1 MEVEVPPP
9 RLRESNFKLRQRRQE
24 RMQPQQGLEFWD
36 RWLHEARTI
45 LDQGAMWFG
54 ASPPGPPGL
63 PSFVPVQEGE
73 QGIRLKWSPPL
84 PKIEAPVEG
93 YVLQVKDVSAQPS
106 DSALAS
112 TFAVDVWHDALS
124 LLFCKDEPTCTWSTH
139 TEWQLGLR
147 KEDGSNE
154 EVLLPGRKYTFRV
167 LAVNR
172 MGASKPSEELAQAIE
187 LSSTP
192 SSSSRKLKTTRPE
205 TRDRL
210 STLLPLELWHFSL
223 LFSQV
228 KAKVAGD
235 EGVIKQFGSL
245 CDSHGLFAHSNK
257 LGFAYL
263 WGLLTGRYRPWENF
277 GVDVDARCPEAG
289 GSSLGVLHGVVAWIG
304 VPSDVSEETIAR
316 ALEGKDRKLL
326 ELTLVD
332 TQASVELKTW
342 RGRFRTKSEA
352 EAAVVEQPQLAC
364 ITSSS
369 TGLPQKM
376 PKLVHGHRLEQLRG
390 MGHDFSEPDFNSVPK
405 HEWFDEPLM
414 EAFETPERWTS
425 SIPRENLTAVKLI
438 VQGLL
443 ISMTGGAKQAQP
455 AFHGGLYA
463 LLTAVTCALQRQP
476 GAHPRLKQLPLF
488 PTARNRTP
496 LASSALGLRTD
507 RGQGFSFF
515 KHAFQ
520 VCRDSLCDLAFPKSL
535 QTRDGSVDVE
545 HISSRWRENLEGVR
559 LKESVNA
566 TLRRVDLRSLRPTVS
581 DSNQS
586 VIVLPTLD
594 GSAQVAA
601 LLALPGI
608 SVSNTVEDL
617 RREVT
622 TPLWVLMDKYT
633 EKVTKEKCSQVRS
646 FELGDFGH
654 MEQIEVAREFLDRM
668 GKDLQ
673 DAKTDALNYTE
684 VVQLKGLD
692 AGGLLTLTLAAD
704 YLCRTPQAE
713 PLASVKLGEAYGAA
727 KREADGD
734 LPKMVKSLEM
744 SFPHHQMATASA
756 SVLEASSGVLMNVYT
771 RLCVLSK
778 QLRDLI
784 ASETIEVEK
793 QIEDVRAKVAPPS
806 SERAEED
813 GRRRLQLRQ
822 LAGLTL
828 RPQFEML
835 AFSQLS
841 LQQEQDLSLVDQQL
855 RKMHPHIR
863 TRVAL
868 CQLRCTRMRTLGIVA
883 EQTHGAVSDLL
894 KLTASMLKALFAVET
909 RGAPAGEIQPS
920 DEMLRAVVQRTDCH
934 LERALGLLKADMQR
948 LLGEP
953 EADQPGADRVSI
965 QQQLQ
970 DAGFSQ
976 AEALRAAYLI
986 AHRVEFDLSRVDCE
1000 VADGSDESC
1009 DGGGTLVQAKHRGE
1023 RLFVLRGGSTHEPEK
1038 LTALD
1043 LREALR
1049 CADRKM
1055 RWRGKRVELPPPTLL
1070 VAETSAK
1077 PHSSL
1082 TLEVGL
1088 FGNKCESLAKA
1099 LRIKRNFISE
1109 TGDVRF
1115 DPRILAFEFA
1125 GRFMLRPQQ
1134 STLIRELQESAVHGI
1149 SRCQQMIMCAA
1160 ESSAVRSKI
1169 GISPSVCSNPCLAG
1183 AAASRPPSPHCSRCF
1198 WSTARH
1204 SSCSSCP
1211 SSCWT

>member
-1 MEVEVPPP
+1 MPPP

-443 ISMTGGAKQAQP
+443 ISMTGGGKAGSASCPWRPLRAADSSHLRPSAATGGAPQIEAAASLPNGSKPHASREQCTRSADRPWAGILLLQAR
-455 AFHGGLYA
+455 
-463 LLTAVTCALQRQP
+463 VP
-476 GAHPRLKQLPLF
+476 GVPRLTMRPGF
-488 PTARNRTP
+488 PEE
-496 LASSALGLRTD
+496 LA
-507 RGQGFSFF
+507 
-515 KHAFQ
+515 
-520 VCRDSLCDLAFPKSL
+520 
-535 QTRDGSVDVE
+535 
-545 HISSRWRENLEGVR
+545 
-559 LKESVNA
+559 NA
-566 TLRRVDLRSLRPTVS
+566 
-581 DSNQS
+581 
-586 VIVLPTLD
+586 
-594 GSAQVAA
+594 
-601 LLALPGI
+601 
-608 SVSNTVEDL
+608 
-617 RREVT
+617 RRERRRRAH
-622 TPLWVLMDKYT
+622 L
-633 EKVTKEKCSQVRS
+633 
-646 FELGDFGH
+646 
-654 MEQIEVAREFLDRM
+654 EQVAREPR
-668 GKDLQ
+668 GCSAERERQ
-673 DAKTDALNYTE
+673 CHAAAGRSAL
-684 VVQLKGLD
+684 
-692 AGGLLTLTLAAD
+692 
-704 YLCRTPQAE
+704 
-713 PLASVKLGEAYGAA
+713 
-727 KREADGD
+727 
-734 LPKMVKSLEM
+734 
-744 SFPHHQMATASA
+744 SA
-756 SVLEASSGVLMNVYT
+756 S
-771 RLCVLSK
+771 
-778 QLRDLI
+778 D
-784 ASETIEVEK
+784 
-793 QIEDVRAKVAPPS
+793 
-806 SERAEED
+806 
-813 GRRRLQLRQ
+813 
-822 LAGLTL
+822 
-828 RPQFEML
+828 
-835 AFSQLS
+835 
-841 LQQEQDLSLVDQQL
+841 
-855 RKMHPHIR
+855 
-863 TRVAL
+863 
-868 CQLRCTRMRTLGIVA
+868 
-883 EQTHGAVSDLL
+883 
-894 KLTASMLKALFAVET
+894 
-909 RGAPAGEIQPS
+909 
-920 DEMLRAVVQRTDCH
+920 
-934 LERALGLLKADMQR
+934 
-948 LLGEP
+948 
-953 EADQPGADRVSI
+953 
-965 QQQLQ
+965 
-970 DAGFSQ
+970 
-976 AEALRAAYLI
+976 
-986 AHRVEFDLSRVDCE
+986 
-1000 VADGSDESC
+1000 
-1009 DGGGTLVQAKHRGE
+1009 
-1023 RLFVLRGGSTHEPEK
+1023 
-1038 LTALD
+1038 
-1043 LREALR
+1043 
-1049 CADRKM
+1049 
-1055 RWRGKRVELPPPTLL
+1055 
-1070 VAETSAK
+1070 
-1077 PHSSL
+1077 
-1082 TLEVGL
+1082 
-1088 FGNKCESLAKA
+1088 
-1099 LRIKRNFISE
+1099 
-1109 TGDVRF
+1109 
-1115 DPRILAFEFA
+1115 
-1125 GRFMLRPQQ
+1125 
-1134 STLIRELQESAVHGI
+1134 
-1149 SRCQQMIMCAA
+1149 
-1160 ESSAVRSKI
+1160 
-1169 GISPSVCSNPCLAG
+1169 SV
-1183 AAASRPPSPHCSRCF
+1183 
-1198 WSTARH
+1198 
-1204 SSCSSCP
+1204 
-1211 SSCWT
+1211 